1 MLHRQD
7 LAVML
12 HSCRLKEAPEQLI
25 LPGVHV
31 QRIALPLLPGVRF
44 IPLGYIYLKSLYNQE
59 RGGYF

>member
-1 MLHRQD
+1 
-7 LAVML
+7 ML